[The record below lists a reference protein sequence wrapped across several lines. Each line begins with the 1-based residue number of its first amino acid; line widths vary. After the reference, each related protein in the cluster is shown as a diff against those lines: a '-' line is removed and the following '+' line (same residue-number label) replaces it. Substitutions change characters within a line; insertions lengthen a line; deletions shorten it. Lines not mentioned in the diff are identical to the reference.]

1 MTDQKNVLETE
12 ERIKDTPVGELAAE
26 VKALEIAEEAKAK
39 ELAAEVKTAEEKAQK
54 ISFWRKFRTFAKKN
68 GRIMIGGTLL
78 FIVLFLCIGA
88 PLFTKWDPGLTNGY
102 HRHCAPG
109 EYGHWLGADSQGRD
123 LWARYLY
130 GGRASIFIAVVTKID
145 IILTRILESLHAIP
159 TILLLY
165 VLVMIFGSNYFSII
179 LAMSIVGLYT
189 VMRFTRA
196 QVLSLKKQEFVERE
210 MVIGSPTFRTLIRHV
225 LPHCSSYLLVRFG
238 TGLGSNIL
246 TLATLSYLGVGL
258 SNGQP
263 TWGHEISD
271 AQSTIFAYPEKV
283 FIPMIFIG
291 VTVFAFSM
299 LGDGIRDY
307 ASPEYR

>member
-1 MTDQKNVLETE
+1 
-12 ERIKDTPVGELAAE
+12 
-26 VKALEIAEEAKAK
+26 
-39 ELAAEVKTAEEKAQK
+39 
-54 ISFWRKFRTFAKKN
+54 
-68 GRIMIGGTLL
+68 
-78 FIVLFLCIGA
+78 
-88 PLFTKWDPGLTNGY
+88 
-102 HRHCAPG
+102 
-109 EYGHWLGADSQGRD
+109 
-123 LWARYLY
+123 
-130 GGRASIFIAVVTKID
+130 
-145 IILTRILESLHAIP
+145 
-159 TILLLY
+159 
-165 VLVMIFGSNYFSII
+165 
-179 LAMSIVGLYT
+179 MSIVGLYT

-307 ASPEYR
+307 SSPEYR

>member
-1 MTDQKNVLETE
+1 MEEQNMELQTE
-12 ERIKDTPVGELAAE
+12 EK
-26 VKALEIAEEAKAK
+26 K
-39 ELAAEVKTAEEKAQK
+39 EQTAEPKKEQK
-54 ISFWRKFRTFAKKN
+54 IGFFRKFRTFAKKN
-68 GRIMIGGTLL
+68 GRIMIGASLL
-78 FIVLFLCIGA
+78 IIVLVLCIGA
-88 PLFTKWDPGLTNGY
+88 PLFTDWDPNLTNGY
-102 HRHCAPG
+102 HRHCGPG
-109 EYGHWLGADSQGRD
+109 ENGHWLGADSQGRD

-130 GGRASIFIAVVTKID
+130 GGRASIFIAVVTQVLAVAGGALLGLVCGYFPKID
-145 IILTRILESLHAIP
+145 IILTRLLESLHAIP

-165 VLVMIFGSNYFSII
+165 VLVMILGSNYFSII

-307 ASPEYR
+307 SSPEYR